1 MKKENYV
8 NEAEEPKTCSSE
20 IEDII
25 VPDGKGD
32 GSNNDGG
39 TDSGSDSGSGSDND
53 SEGRP
58 NGGTGTLGPGPGNT
72 GNHGGNGK
80 G

>member
-1 MKKENYV
+1 MKKENFV
-8 NEAEEPKTCSSE
+8 NEAEEPKTRSNE
-20 IEDII
+20 EGNTTLPDD
-25 VPDGKGD
+25 DGKGD
-32 GSNNDGG
+32 GSNNNGG
-39 TDSGSDSGSGSDND
+39 TDSGSDSGSD

-72 GNHGGNGK
+72 GNTGGNGK

>member
-8 NEAEEPKTCSSE
+8 NEAEEPNARSSE

-32 GSNNDGG
+32 GSDNNGG
-39 TDSGSDSGSGSDND
+39 TDSGSDSGSGSDSD

-58 NGGTGTLGPGPGNT
+58 NGGTGVTSPKPGNPGNT
-72 GNHGGNGK
+72 GSNGK